1 VIVRERLA
9 HRRPGAR
16 LLLVRAILG
25 LAATLAFA
33 VSAPN
38 GGGAV
43 SQTISASINQND
55 DLAMTFAD
63 GTPIGA
69 PALPG
74 TLIPPGTYQ
83 VSVNDGSDI
92 SNFDLSGPGV
102 SLATSVQDLVQVTW
116 TVTFQPCSEYSYVND
131 TVATSTEWFQTSASS
146 SSSAPCASAGAGV
159 APVATPT
166 TPAVPP
172 PTAVTTNTPGPD
184 QPSAS
189 KPASSKAPLFRGT
202 LLGTVSSTGALTLT
216 SRGKEVAALKTG
228 RYTIEVSDKTSKDGF
243 TIQEIH
249 APATTVTGVSF
260 VGKRSVTLDLSAG
273 QWFFYPSFI
282 GKKSYF
288 IVTT

>member
-1 VIVRERLA
+1 VTVGEGVA
-9 HRRPGAR
+9 HHRAGAR
-16 LLLVRAILG
+16 LLLAGAALG

-33 VSAPN
+33 LPAQR
-38 GGGAV
+38 GDAAV

-63 GTPIGA
+63 GTPIGS

-102 SLATSVQDLVQVTW
+102 SDATSVQDLVQVSW

-146 SSSAPCASAGAGV
+146 SSSSPCASAGAGA

-166 TPAVPP
+166 TPTAPP

-184 QPSAS
+184 PASAS
-189 KPASSKAPLFRGT
+189 KPTSNKAPRFRGT
-202 LLGTVSSTGALTLT
+202 LLGTVSPTGALRLT
-216 SRGKEVAALKTG
+216 SGGKEVAALKTG
-228 RYTIEVSDKTSKDGF
+228 RYTIEVSDKTSTDGI

-249 APATTVTGVSF
+249 APATTVTGASF